1 MEKLI
6 VDRDRT
12 DLCMSKGVGNQI
24 YVCPPLEY
32 PTIEELKKFTKPQLK
47 SWSLAASQ
55 RALAARNN
63 PLYQGFDISENFTR
77 FKSPPRNQWKKYFE
91 PLSAERYFKAIDL
104 FDRYLLDNKHN
115 EIAFFGG
122 NRTGKTY
129 FLCKRLLAVAM
140 ENPDMKIAIFSQQY
154 KTSREVQQ
162 SKVYNLMPEEY
173 KNQEAGTCSFNWN
186 PASGFYLGR
195 VSFDNGSTIT
205 FNTYE
210 QKKDAFEGTQY
221 DVIWADESISVQ
233 LYNTLKMR
241 VADTTHGQLIV
252 SYTPIDGYNKT
263 TNSIMNG
270 STIIESEF
278 VKEIDTHCPRLAM
291 TRAGNPAIY
300 SHVGDNPFVN
310 VKKVY
315 TSINSYQSKEERLCR
330 YAGYIAKT
338 SFLEFPA
345 FDFKKHVVED
355 NPSKKYRDTCSIHI
369 SGNINRSWYLL
380 LLQIDEKGNV
390 HAADESP
397 SGRWAELNS
406 EGIWQAGE
414 GQRKHDSDSIKQ
426 RGKDVLAFANDCRFF
441 TIDQSL
447 LKLEKIDEKE
457 SFYGFRREI
466 ENSLKAPIQVAPKTE
481 DEDRLKIVN
490 SLLAGGRLT
499 VSKKCKNLIAAFEG
513 LNDDKENEHRK
524 PIEALAIGAAMTPH
538 TARVR
543 KKKWYS
549 RWTNRW

>member
-6 VDRDRT
+6 VDRERT
-12 DLCMSKGVGNQI
+12 ALCRSKGVDKQI

-32 PTIEELKKFTKPQLK
+32 PSIEELEKFTKPSLRA
-47 SWSLAASQ
+47 WALAASQ
-55 RALAARNN
+55 RVEAARKS
-63 PLYQGFDISENFTR
+63 PLYQGFDVSENFTR
-77 FKSPPRNQWKKYFE
+77 FKSPPRNQWKKYYQ
-91 PLSAERYFKAIDL
+91 PLDSEKWFKAIIL
-104 FDRYLLDNKHN
+104 FDKYLLDNKHS

-129 FLCKRLLAVAM
+129 FLCKRLLAVAI

-162 SKVYNLMPEEY
+162 SKIYNLMPEEY
-173 KNQEAGTCSFNWN
+173 KNQESGTCHFNWSGT
-186 PASGFYLGR
+186 SGFHLGR
-195 VSFDNGSTIT
+195 ISFDNGSVIT

-241 VADTTHGQLIV
+241 VADTSHGQLIV

-270 STIIESEF
+270 STIIESEY
-278 VKEIDTHCPRLAM
+278 VKEIETHCPRLAM
-291 TRAGNPAIY
+291 TRVGNPAIY
-300 SHVGDNPFVN
+300 SHVGDNPFIN
-310 VKKVY
+310 IKKVF
-315 TSINSYQSKEERLCR
+315 TSIKAYQSKEERQCR
-330 YAGYIAKT
+330 YAGYIQKT
-338 SFLEFPA
+338 NFLEFPA
-345 FDFKKHVVED
+345 FDLKKHVVEE

-380 LLQIDEKGNV
+380 LLQIDENGNV
-390 HAADESP
+390 HAADEFP

-414 GQRKHDSDSIKQ
+414 GQRKHESDSIEKW
-426 RGKDVLAFANDCRFF
+426 GKNVLEFAKGCRFF

-466 ENSLKAPIQVAPKTE
+466 EQALQCPIQVAPKTE

-490 SLLAGGRLT
+490 AFLAGGRLT
-499 VSKKCKNLIAAFEG
+499 VSKKCENLILAFEN
-513 LNDDKENEHRK
+513 LNDDKENENRK
-524 PIEALAIGAAMTPH
+524 PVEALAIGAAMAPRPMKIRKTPWY
-538 TARVR
+538 ARWLR
-543 KKKWYS
+543 
-549 RWTNRW
+549 R